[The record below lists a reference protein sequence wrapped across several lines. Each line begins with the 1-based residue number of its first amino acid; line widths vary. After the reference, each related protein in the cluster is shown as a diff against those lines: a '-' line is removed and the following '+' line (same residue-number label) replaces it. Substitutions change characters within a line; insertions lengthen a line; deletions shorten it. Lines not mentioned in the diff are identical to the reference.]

1 MCYKLLWERAKN
13 LIIVF
18 LLILNLLLAALLY
31 NEQNRFTLSAER
43 ERAVFGV
50 LANNKIT
57 MYSELIRS
65 FRPMRALR
73 LSGHAYDTDS
83 LLKMFFGATDIARTD
98 DGNDPALQEYRD
110 GEGRLTVSNGYITY
124 QRFIDPNDDRAGDEI
139 PSEEAKAL
147 CDEFINAFFPD
158 YKLDD
163 LANDGILEVTYDGFL
178 RLVYRQVFD
187 GYFVYRNFIDF
198 LISGN
203 GIEYIEMQYGE
214 RVEYDNQPREICA
227 PDEALLTFIQRI
239 RSTHPDTPVII
250 NAMDI
255 AYNQEEFSTQ
265 ASVELEA
272 VPFYRVYIDDNY
284 EPFLINAYTNVCI
297 E

>member
-1 MCYKLLWERAKN
+1 MLWERAKN
-13 LIIVF
+13 LIIIF
-18 LLILNLLLAALLY
+18 LLILNLLLAALLF

-43 ERAVFGV
+43 ERAVYSV

-65 FRPMRALR
+65 YQPKRALR
-73 LSGHAYDTDS
+73 LSGYAYDTGS
-83 LLKMFFGATDIARTD
+83 LLEMFFGTTDVSRTD
-98 DGNDPALQEYRD
+98 DGSEPALQEYRD
-110 GEGRLTVSNGYITY
+110 DKGRLTISNGYITY
-124 QRFIDPNDDRAGDEI
+124 QRFNDPTGSQAGEAVTADE
-139 PSEEAKAL
+139 AAAL
-147 CDEFINAFFPD
+147 CEEFISAFFPD
-158 YKLDD
+158 YRLDD
-163 LANDGILEVTYDGFL
+163 VANDGILEVTYDGYL
-178 RLVYRQVFD
+178 RLVYRQVYD

-203 GIEYIEMQYGE
+203 GIEYIEMQFGE
-214 RVEYDNQPREICA
+214 SVEYDDLPREICA
-227 PDEALLTFIQRI
+227 PDEALLTFVQRI
-239 RSTHPDTPVII
+239 RSAHPDTPIII

-265 ASVELEA
+265 SGVELEA